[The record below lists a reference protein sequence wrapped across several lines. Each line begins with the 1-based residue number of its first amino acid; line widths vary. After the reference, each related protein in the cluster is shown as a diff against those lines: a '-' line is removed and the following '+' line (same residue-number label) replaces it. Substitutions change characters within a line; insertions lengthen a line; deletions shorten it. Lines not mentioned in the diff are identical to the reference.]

1 MTAHAMKGD
10 RERCLSAGM
19 DSYISKPIQAR
30 ELYEILER
38 FLPAAAKPAATG
50 AKPPAAAYDWSGALE
65 KVGGDHELLQELV
78 RVFLEE
84 WPKWKT
90 ALGQALAA
98 GDSAQ
103 VRRLAHTI
111 KGALG
116 QFEAHEAAET
126 AQRLETM
133 GQVADLREAGEV
145 FAQLEREIE
154 RLILTFAALTPESV
168 PV

>member
-1 MTAHAMKGD
+1 
-10 RERCLSAGM
+10 
-19 DSYISKPIQAR
+19 
-30 ELYEILER
+30 
-38 FLPAAAKPAATG
+38 
-50 AKPPAAAYDWSGALE
+50 LE

-84 WPKWKT
+84 WPEWKT

-103 VRRLAHTI
+103 VRRLAHTV

-133 GQVADLREAGEV
+133 GGAADLREAGDV
-145 FAQLEREIE
+145 FARLEREIE
-154 RLILTFAALTPESV
+154 GLVPAFAALTRESV